1 MHGLEEA
8 GARQMRQTAGIIVV
22 RLMRGEQLQGL
33 IGLPAPDADNWQSKL
48 VQTMVQ
54 HRRHSASLEY
64 DPLTAGCDLHTSQ
77 SANKI
82 VPHQSR
88 ASVSL
93 QKIRI
98 DLVSRARASA
108 SSRVTI
114 CSLSRLRTIPSSCST
129 HISTPPDLAISTA
142 RSRRLRSLRTAS
154 FLYDSK
160 PLIEIICFKRSNKH
174 LDQLGQFRCFSRR
187 YLADRDRGC
196 DRSHRARRIGGR
208 L

>member
-1 MHGLEEA
+1 M
-8 GARQMRQTAGIIVV
+8 VC
-22 RLMRGEQLQGL
+22 RLAICPGNR
-33 IGLPAPDADNWQSKL
+33 
-48 VQTMVQ
+48 
-54 HRRHSASLEY
+54 
-64 DPLTAGCDLHTSQ
+64 AGCDLHTSL
-77 SANKI
+77 SASKI

-98 DLVSRARASA
+98 DLVTRALASA
-108 SSRVTI
+108 CARVII
-114 CSLSRLRTIPSSCST
+114 CSPSRLQTIPSSCSI
-129 HISTPPDLAISTA
+129 HISMPPDLATSTA

-160 PLIEIICFKRSNKH
+160 ALIEITCFKCINKH

-187 YLADRDRGC
+187 YLAGRDRGG
-196 DRSHRARRIGGR
+196 DRSHRARRIPGR